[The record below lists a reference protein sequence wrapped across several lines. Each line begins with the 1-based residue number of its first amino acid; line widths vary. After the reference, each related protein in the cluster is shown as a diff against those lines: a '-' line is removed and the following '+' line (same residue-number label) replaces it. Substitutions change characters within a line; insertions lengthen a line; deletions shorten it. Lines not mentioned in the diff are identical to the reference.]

1 MGIYEE
7 FRRLGYSEEESRKL
21 EKDSKINSSDMCDL
35 SLSYSLEEIEEIL
48 KEQGI
53 TIKSPDGSMKD
64 FYSVINDVA
73 TKYSSLKY
81 NS

>member
-35 SLSYSLEEIEEIL
+35 SPSYSLEEIEEIL

-53 TIKSPDGSMKD
+53 TIKNPDGSMKD

>member
-21 EKDSKINSSDMCDL
+21 EKDSKINSSHMCDL
-35 SLSYSLEEIEEIL
+35 SPSYSLEEIEEIL

-53 TIKSPDGSMKD
+53 TIKNPDGSMKD